1 MLKHEQEGCLFPGPW
16 QLTTG
21 KMLTRLFWTSSIN
34 YILFSLTDE
43 LLPCS
48 DILNRTGQEIFCFVT
63 FPAYI
68 CLFFVK
74 NYSYLMKIED
84 YGTRLRES
92 GLRVTPQRLAVYEAV
107 DVLHDHPTAEEVS
120 QYIRK
125 KHPEIALGTIYKT
138 LETLAEKAILRR
150 VKTDSGL
157 LRYDAVDDRHHH
169 IYCTHCDRIEDY
181 YDAGLTKMLYDYFE
195 IHRIPGFRIEDIKL
209 QIVGKYTDNRE
220 RIRKR

>member
-1 MLKHEQEGCLFPGPW
+1 
-16 QLTTG
+16 
-21 KMLTRLFWTSSIN
+21 
-34 YILFSLTDE
+34 
-43 LLPCS
+43 
-48 DILNRTGQEIFCFVT
+48 
-63 FPAYI
+63 
-68 CLFFVK
+68 
-74 NYSYLMKIED
+74 MKIED

-220 RIRKR
+220 TVRKG

>member
-1 MLKHEQEGCLFPGPW
+1 M
-16 QLTTG
+16 
-21 KMLTRLFWTSSIN
+21 
-34 YILFSLTDE
+34 
-43 LLPCS
+43 
-48 DILNRTGQEIFCFVT
+48 
-63 FPAYI
+63 
-68 CLFFVK
+68 FFVK
-74 NYSYLMKIED
+74 NYSYIMKIED

-220 RIRKR
+220 TIRKR